1 MEPITSRSN
10 ERLKAARRL
19 QAKKHRL
26 AAGLFLAEG
35 EDIVSEALSA
45 GILPVESFIAADRPP
60 DEGLVAR
67 LGRGGPLQVVAD
79 ALLADLGTLGHPAR
93 VISIFR
99 LGDLPQRSPDSTL
112 GVHLHRVIDPGNV
125 GTVVRA
131 AGALG
136 PAFVSLSPGCSDPL
150 SGKGV
155 RASMGAVFR
164 VPIALSDDL
173 PGGVELVGLVPEG
186 GEPLWECDLSRPL
199 ALVIGAERLGLPS
212 DVIERCDRTCTVPL
226 APDAESLNAAAAAV
240 VGLYEAVRQRA
251 ARSTQNR

>member
-10 ERLKAARRL
+10 ERLKAVRRL

-35 EDIVSEALSA
+35 EDIVVEALSA
-45 GILPVESFIAADRPP
+45 GILPAESFVAADA
-60 DEGLVAR
+60 LVAR
-67 LGRGGPLQVVAD
+67 LGRGGAVHVVAD
-79 ALLADLGTLGHPAR
+79 ALLGDLGTLGHPAR
-93 VISIFR
+93 VISVFR
-99 LGDLPQRSPDSTL
+99 IGDLPQRPPAAAL

-164 VPIALSDDL
+164 VPIALSADL
-173 PGGVELVGLVPEG
+173 PEDVELVALVPDG
-186 GEPLWECDLSRPL
+186 GDPVWACDLSRPL
-199 ALVIGAERLGLPS
+199 ALVIGAERLGLPE
-212 DVIERCDRTCTVPL
+212 DVIARCDQTCTVPL
-226 APDAESLNAAAAAV
+226 AKDAESLNAAAAAV

-251 ARSTQNR
+251 AA

>member
-1 MEPITSRSN
+1 VEPITSRSN

-35 EDIVSEALSA
+35 EDIVSEGLAA
-45 GILPVESFIAADRPP
+45 GILPAESFIAADRPP
-60 DEGLVAR
+60 DEALVAR
-67 LGRGGPLQVVAD
+67 LARGGPVHVVVD
-79 ALLADLGTLGHPAR
+79 ALLAEMGTLGHPAR
-93 VISIFR
+93 VISVFR
-99 LGDLPQRSPDSTL
+99 IEDLPQRPPQAAL

-164 VPIALSDDL
+164 VPIALSSDL
-173 PGGVELVGLVPEG
+173 PESVELVALVADG
-186 GEPLWECDLSRPL
+186 GEPLWACDLRRPL
-199 ALVIGAERLGLPS
+199 ALVIGAERLGLPE
-212 DVIERCDRTCTVPL
+212 DVIARCDRACTVPL
-226 APDAESLNAAAAAV
+226 AEDAESLNAAAAAV

-251 ARSTQNR
+251 AS